1 MGKKGGSDLSGFDG
15 LFGEGTGASVL
26 EKKEIWFLQRLSREE
41 RGVGHK
47 REGQNH
53 KSTSSLRLIL
63 GLPLAFSSKYL
74 KHQRVI
80 IWCTIL

>member
-1 MGKKGGSDLSGFDG
+1 MGKKGGRDLSGFDG

-26 EKKEIWFLQRLSREE
+26 GKKEIWFLQSLSREE

-53 KSTSSLRLIL
+53 VYFISEADSRPSISL
-63 GLPLAFSSKYL
+63 
-74 KHQRVI
+74 
-80 IWCTIL
+80 